1 MFLFCS
7 SSSVTFARSVSSSFS
22 FSANAV
28 ELRPPEL
35 GLARR
40 LAAPETSFPAIVLLA
55 AFLDED
61 GLAPAELSGLPFA
74 LGGLG
79 LVVESR
85 RLLTELRP
93 VILGVLSDPRDLC
106 ALSPAGR
113 AAGFL
118 AVPGRAELL
127 RSGLVGPPL
136 PEVLLLSSA
145 PGVAVVLLSSVPG
158 VAAVLLVVG
167 DVFVPVVGVGAPP
180 AAEEI
185 LLEPGRGPVVLVE
198 LGGLAGF
205 PRPTV
210 EPVAERRAP
219 LVVPATAKL
228 AAAVVAVD
236 RRLPATRRPGFLGA
250 RVSSRWVSFTG
261 SLAVPGG
268 EGLAMVG

>member
-1 MFLFCS
+1 MLLFCS
-7 SSSVTFARSVSSSFS
+7 SSSATFARSVSSSFS

-40 LAAPETSFPAIVLLA
+40 LAAPETSFPAIVPA
-55 AFLDED
+55 VADFLTEG

-79 LVVESR
+79 LVAASR

-106 ALSPAGR
+106 PLSPAGR
-113 AAGFL
+113 TAGFL
-118 AVPGRAELL
+118 VPERLEPL

-136 PEVLLLSSA
+136 LEVLLLS
-145 PGVAVVLLSSVPG
+145 GVAGVVGVLLTVG
-158 VAAVLLVVG
+158 V
-167 DVFVPVVGVGAPP
+167 VFVPVAGAGAPP
-180 AAEEI
+180 AAEGT
-185 LLEPGRGPVVLVE
+185 LLDPGRAPTVLDE
-198 LGGLAGF
+198 LVGLVGF
-205 PRPTV
+205 PRPFV
-210 EPVAERRAP
+210 VVPVAERRT
-219 LVVPATAKL
+219 VPVAARL
-228 AAAVVAVD
+228 AAAVVAGD
-236 RRLPATRRPGFLGA
+236 GRLAAPRRPGFLGA

-268 EGLAMVG
+268 EGSAMVG